1 MLIIL
6 TYSDRF
12 SLEQNG
18 TYMIFGDMLICSE
31 TYVYQS
37 FGGFLYLCVSHFVPI
52 LFWMDFMG
60 DNKRTFDPLFD
71 PLQDDLTL

>member
-1 MLIIL
+1 
-6 TYSDRF
+6 
-12 SLEQNG
+12 
-18 TYMIFGDMLICSE
+18 MLICSE